1 MVPLHSQEAFARPN
15 AHCMRGEIVGLTG
28 TSVVVE
34 DAITKTRKEQ
44 PADVVVFATGYR
56 ESLEIF
62 GELFLSMPMLEQKHQ
77 EKSDWQDQEYGPH
90 TLKESYICNIR
101 GFDC

>member
-1 MVPLHSQEAFARPN
+1 MRVPLHSQEAFARPN

-34 DAITKTRKEQ
+34 DAITKTRKELS
-44 PADVVVFATGYR
+44 ADVVVFATGYR

-62 GELFLSMPMLEQKHQ
+62 GELFLSKPIKHMFPVV
-77 EKSDWQDQEYGPH
+77 S
-90 TLKESYICNIR
+90 ICVRAYAN
-101 GFDC
+101 G

>member
-1 MVPLHSQEAFARPN
+1 MLPLHSPEEAFARSN

-56 ESLEIF
+56 ESWEIF
-62 GELFLSMPMLEQKHQ
+62 GELFLSRPIKDMFSVVFADTDNECL
-77 EKSDWQDQEYGPH
+77 
-90 TLKESYICNIR
+90 C
-101 GFDC
+101 